1 MRGEWSIAFRIGHV
15 GGSVFV
21 SVRGV
26 VHALLRVS
34 GSSIEWN
41 YLNSGTHDSQR
52 NHEFDRAAVS
62 TIVAAA
68 LAMDRGLEAIRNG

>member
-1 MRGEWSIAFRIGHV
+1 MGRIQSPKQGMKDFLA
-15 GGSVFV
+15 GLD
-21 SVRGV
+21 
-26 VHALLRVS
+26 ALLRVR

-52 NHEFDRAAVS
+52 KHEFDRAAVS